1 MCLYEN
7 LYLPE
12 LYLFVKTVQVLAVA
26 LLCLEAVVSVGRAF
40 FFLLQ
45 KEQCVLLNRENK
57 QVCQVHGENSIKCSG
72 LATGADRLDTNCKEE
87 IEKIY
92 NAVTVG
98 TLSSSCV
105 PKHTLLLLQYWLL
118 LGVRGYV
125 FGPIEEKGNI
135 TSPVSIKCERQIRLH
150 YCLGE

>member
-1 MCLYEN
+1 MSVWEPVPARVVPVCEDSSGFSGCPP
-7 LYLPE
+7 LPGGSG
-12 LYLFVKTVQVLAVA
+12 Q
-26 LLCLEAVVSVGRAF
+26 CGPCF